1 MSISVGLEGVRSD
14 KRLLILP
21 ALFFLS
27 PFVTSVVPR
36 LTWLFIALIAIVLC
50 VRALRQGIA
59 WRELIPLDAV
69 SIAAILVAVYVS
81 LNAIWAADRSG
92 GFEKAALLWGLILLT
107 IAAGTAIATLDERQ
121 LRLAALGLAAGAA
134 LGAVYLLIEMLT
146 DAAITR
152 AAMNSISVLK
162 PDNAKHVSLSHG
174 YVRKISLSELNQN
187 ATIVILSLWPALF
200 VLALVANFPR
210 RVVLLSAF
218 FLVTALAI
226 LLSEHQSSQIAL
238 ILSVAVFPFAWR
250 WPKAAIRALAG
261 VWCLGFALV
270 LPLDFAAYKADLHM
284 ARWLPDSARARVI
297 LWEYTAERTLE
308 HPWLGIGVDSTHA
321 LRKSGALD
329 KPKGFVFPRS
339 SGEHAHNLFLQTWYE
354 LGLVGAILLALA
366 GAALVLRML
375 RLPKEIQ
382 PFAAASF
389 AAFLGIAGFAWSMW
403 QTWFMCAIALLI
415 LYVCVV
421 ARAPRAGTSGRGAL
435 GAAGG
440 VF

>member
-1 MSISVGLEGVRSD
+1 MSVSVGLEGVRSD
-14 KRLLILP
+14 KRLLIVP

-27 PFVTSVVPR
+27 PFVTSAVPR
-36 LTWLFIALIAIVLC
+36 LTWLFIALIAIALS

-59 WRELIPLDAV
+59 WRELVPLDAV
-69 SIAAILVAVYVS
+69 SVAAVLVAVYVS

-92 GFEKAALLWGLILLT
+92 GFEKAALLWGLVLLT
-107 IAAGTAIATLDERQ
+107 IAAFTAVAALDERR

-152 AAMNSISVLK
+152 AVMNTIRVFK
-162 PDNAKHVSLSHG
+162 PDKAKHVSLSHG
-174 YVRKISLSELNQN
+174 YVKKISLSELNQN
-187 ATIVILSLWPALF
+187 ATIVILSLWPALS
-200 VLALVANFPR
+200 VWALVANFPR
-210 RVVLLSAF
+210 RVILMSAF

-238 ILSVAVFPFAWR
+238 VLSLAVFPFAWR
-250 WPKAAIRALAG
+250 WPKAAIRALAA

-270 LPLDFAAYKADLHM
+270 LPLDFAAYRADLHM
-284 ARWLPDSARARVI
+284 ARWLPDSARARII

-321 LRKSGALD
+321 LKKSGALE

-354 LGLVGAILLALA
+354 LGLVGAILLAIAGGVLA
-366 GAALVLRML
+366 LRML
-375 RLPKEIQ
+375 RLPREIQ

-415 LYVCVV
+415 LYLRV
-421 ARAPRAGTSGRGAL
+421 AASAPHE
-435 GAAGG
+435 AASRPARRDEANGE
-440 VF
+440 